1 MRRLRAGVAITVAGA
16 VVAGVPVTA
25 HAAPAVRTTTT
36 PKTTA
41 ASRLPADRSWKV
53 TLITGDVVEVRT
65 VRNRPSL
72 VSVKP
77 GAGREKIPFVKDI
90 RPDGTIRVTP
100 LDVRSRVGTVYDPAL
115 FDVTT
120 LIEDGDDDA
129 RSSTLPLIVRG
140 GASVRALASGHRSLS
155 SIGATAVRQPKGN
168 GPALA
173 RSAPAEGVTRIWLD
187 RKVRA
192 QALDHNLQ
200 QIGAPTAW
208 KAGATGKGVKVAILD
223 TGVDATHPDLKG
235 RIAEQKN
242 FSQAKDTVDHV
253 GHGTHVAATIAGT
266 GASANGERKGVAPDA
281 NLLIGKVL
289 GDDGGGRDSDVI
301 AGMEWAS
308 GKARI
313 VSMSLGGYSEDP
325 ANDPAAKA
333 VETLT
338 AKNKT
343 LFVIAAGNSGP
354 SPASIETPGIAPSAL
369 TVGAVDGADKVAD
382 FSSRGGPVMKP
393 EISAPGVDVIA
404 ARAKG
409 TAMGTVI
416 DARYT
421 SASGTSMATPH
432 VAGAAADLLQKHPS
446 WTPARLKATLVTTAH
461 QAPGTVYQVGA
472 GRLDVG
478 VASRATVVGDQP
490 TVAFGSVPRGST
502 KALTQRLSW
511 TNSGSAAATLKL
523 AAQLASPAGKAVK
536 GIGLPATVSV
546 PAGGSASVTLTLD
559 PRVLTTAGGY
569 SGAVTAT
576 ASGVA
581 LRVPVGVVAEPE
593 THTLTLKATP
603 IPGTPEGALGGNV
616 GVVNLDDPDLYD
628 GGVEIPADGVAR
640 LTVPVGRYAVLGTV
654 DDTTKGKQR
663 SAFTGDAE
671 LTVHG
676 DTTLSL
682 DASKARPVRLSAAD
696 AKIDPSAAQGLQV
709 ERSVGD
715 GGVWGSGV
723 NAFDGSPMVYSTAVG
738 GVRTGTFRAYAFAR
752 LTDGGKTVYDLLRD
766 LGPKVPAEVNYT
778 AAAKDLARVNERFGA
793 LNGDTSKPDGEKRYG
808 VTPGGFLATEAESK
822 VPAGSTRT
830 DYVTGV
836 GGVRWL
842 DEAFPPDLG
851 QASWV
856 TQVPIRQYTAGET
869 YTSAWVRQPFR
880 PGPYS
885 ATGATASFCAPSAST
900 RARGNIHV
908 ELVDLQNLPD
918 GFDCLTDDED
928 WGKVSSRTM
937 KLYAGDRLAGTVAA
951 SHGDF
956 SAPAAAGTYRLVY
969 TVDASK
975 ALSVSSKTSTTWT
988 FRSKPGETRVPL
1000 LTVDYA
1006 LPLDLLNH
1014 PNGEVATFT
1023 VARVKG
1029 ATTAKADGLKLWTS
1043 LDDGTTW
1050 RPATVTTGTGGK
1062 YTAELPKVTKGQGV
1076 SLRVQATDNGGGKI
1090 DQTIIRAYTGG

>member
-1 MRRLRAGVAITVAGA
+1 MRRLRAGVAITLAGA
-16 VVAGVPVTA
+16 AVAGVPAVA
-25 HAAPAVRTTTT
+25 HAAPAARTTTSA
-36 PKTTA
+36 KA
-41 ASRLPADRSWKV
+41 AEPRLPAGRTWKV
-53 TLITGDVVEVRT
+53 TLVTGDIVEVRT
-65 VRNRPSL
+65 VRNGPPL

-77 GAGREKIPFVKDI
+77 GTGREKVPFVKDI
-90 RPDGTIRVTP
+90 RPDGTVRVIP
-100 LDVRSRVGTVYDPAL
+100 QDVVSKIGKVYDPAL
-115 FDVTT
+115 FDVTA
-120 LIEDGDDDA
+120 LIDDGDDDA
-129 RSSTLPLIVRG
+129 ATTTLPLIVRG
-140 GASVRALASGHRSLS
+140 GAGVRALAAGRRSLS
-155 SIGATAVRQPKGN
+155 SIGATAVRQPKGD

-173 RSAPAEGVTRIWLD
+173 RSALAGDVTRVWLD
-187 RKVRA
+187 RKVHA
-192 QALDHNLQ
+192 QALDHNLA

-208 KAGATGKGVKVAILD
+208 KAGATGKGVKVAVLD
-223 TGVDATHPDLKG
+223 TGIDATHPDLKG

-242 FSQAKDTVDHV
+242 FSQAKDTVDRF

-266 GASANGERKGVAPDA
+266 GAAANGERKGVAPDA

-313 VSMSLGGYSEDP
+313 VSMSLGGFTDDP
-325 ANDPAAKA
+325 ANDPTAKA

-343 LFVIAAGNSGP
+343 LFVVAAGNDGP
-354 SPASIETPGIAPSAL
+354 TPASIESPGVAPSAL

-382 FSSRGGPVMKP
+382 FSSRGGPMMKP
-393 EISAPGVDVIA
+393 EISAPGVDIVA

-409 TAMGTVI
+409 TAMGHVI

-446 WTPARLKATLVTTAH
+446 WTPAQLKAALVTTAH
-461 QAPGTVYQVGA
+461 QASGTVYQVGG
-472 GRLDVG
+472 GRLDIG
-478 VASRATVVGDQP
+478 AASRATVVGDQP
-490 TVAFGSVPRGST
+490 TVAFGSVPHGST
-502 KALTQRLSW
+502 TALTQRLSW
-511 TNSGSAAATLKL
+511 TNTGSTAITLKL
-523 AAQLASPAGKAVK
+523 AARLASPTGKAVK
-536 GIGLPATVSV
+536 GLGLPATVSV

-559 PRVLTTAGGY
+559 PHNLTTAGGY

-576 ASGVA
+576 ATGVA

-603 IPGTPEGALGGNV
+603 IPGTPDGALGGNV
-616 GVVNLDDPDLYD
+616 GVVNLDDSNLYN
-628 GGVEIPADGVAR
+628 GGVEIPTDGVAR
-640 LTVPVGRYAVLGTV
+640 LTVPAGHYAVLGTV
-654 DDTTKGKQR
+654 DDTTKGKTR
-663 SAFTGDAE
+663 SAFAGDAE
-671 LTVHG
+671 LTVNG

-682 DASKARPVRLSAAD
+682 DASKARPVQISAPG
-696 AKIDPSAAQGLQV
+696 AKIDPSGIEGLQV
-709 ERSVGD
+709 ERHIGD
-715 GGVWGSGV
+715 SVWGTGV
-723 NAFDGSPMVYSTAVG
+723 IAFDGSPTVYSTPVD
-738 GVRTGTFRAYAFAR
+738 GVRTGSLRAYAFAR
-752 LTDGGKTVYDLLRD
+752 LTDGGKTVYDLLQD
-766 LGPKVPAEVNYT
+766 LGTKVPAEVNYT

-793 LNGDTSKPDGEKRYG
+793 LNGDTSKTDGEKRYG
-808 VTPGGFLATEAESK
+808 VSPGGFLVNEASSQ

-851 QASWV
+851 ETSWV
-856 TQVPIRQYTAGET
+856 TQVPIRQYTAGKT

-885 ATGATASFCAPSAST
+885 ATGTTASFCAPGAST

-928 WGKVSSRTM
+928 WYKVSSRTM
-937 KLYAGDRLAGTVAA
+937 KLYAGAKLAGSTTH

-956 SAPAAAGTYRLVY
+956 SVPSAAGTYRLVY
-969 TVDASK
+969 DVDASK
-975 ALSVSSKTSTTWT
+975 VLPVSSKTSTTWT
-988 FRSKPGETRVPL
+988 FRSKPGEERVPL

-1006 LPLDLLNH
+1006 LPLDLLNR
-1014 PNGEVATFT
+1014 PSGDTATFT

-1029 ATTAKADGLKLWTS
+1029 AAAAKATGLKLWTS
-1043 LDDGTTW
+1043 LDDGKTW
-1050 RPATVTTGTGGK
+1050 QAATVTGTNGK
-1062 YTAELPKVTKGQGV
+1062 YTAKLPKAGKGQAV

-1090 DQTIIRAYTGG
+1090 DQTVVRAYTGG